1 MEREAWQAT
10 VHGVAK
16 SRTRLSDSTNNNKLY
31 SQKEGALPILEE
43 AEATGCSQGRFF
55 TTLLGSLMV
64 GRGGKRKRVGVGALS
79 RGQQS

>member
-16 SRTRLSDSTNNNKLY
+16 SRTRLSDPTNNKLY

-43 AEATGCSQGRFF
+43 EEATGCSQGRFF
-55 TTLLGSLMV
+55 TTLLGSLE
-64 GRGGKRKRVGVGALS
+64 KGAETDFLPAHLF
-79 RGQQS
+79 